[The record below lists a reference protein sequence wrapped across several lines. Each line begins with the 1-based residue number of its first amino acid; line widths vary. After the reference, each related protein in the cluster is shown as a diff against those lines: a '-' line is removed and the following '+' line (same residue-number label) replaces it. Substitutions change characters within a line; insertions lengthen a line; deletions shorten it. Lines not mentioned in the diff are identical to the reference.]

1 MNREVGRYSSIILGR
16 IQIRTLPVGRYSP
29 PELRPAER
37 ISIRDVADL
46 FTICTS
52 HVERNN
58 LTIRTFLRRFT
69 RLTVGFSK
77 KLENLTAAVAM
88 HIANYNFVWRLR
100 EKGTSGKRLPTPSH
114 ASGPRGSAVDV
125 RGFV

>member
-1 MNREVGRYSSIILGR
+1 
-16 IQIRTLPVGRYSP
+16 
-29 PELRPAER
+29 
-37 ISIRDVADL
+37 
-46 FTICTS
+46 
-52 HVERNN
+52 VERNN

-88 HIANYNFVWRLR
+88 HIANYNFVWRLC

-114 ASGPRGSAVDV
+114 ASVPRGSAVDV